1 MKWAMKKGV
10 GISRSASVWLLS
22 TKIDPSPEFFLLEG
36 ADAAIVEEAH
46 RLGAKTIHVKGG
58 DFVTSETPEGGRID
72 TVQKLLVHFDL
83 LGKDPALDLWAE
95 IVRDAEG
102 PVKKGAP
109 SHPEA
114 FGVYCLVQGYKAAI
128 ADDARRMEILP
139 LQFAALYE
147 WCRKVVAGD
156 IVPPRVSP
164 HGELGG
170 TVPGTVPPSSRGPTS

>member
-10 GISRSASVWLLS
+10 GISRSASVWLLRA
-22 TKIDPSPEFFLLEG
+22 KADPSAEFVLLEG
-36 ADAAIVEEAH
+36 EDAAIVAEAH
-46 RLGAKTIHVKGG
+46 RLGAKSVHVKGG
-58 DFVTSETPEGGRID
+58 DFVTVVTPSGERVD
-72 TVQKLLVHFDL
+72 TVQLLLRHFKLN
-83 LGKDPALDLWAE
+83 GTDPALDLWAE

-102 PVKKGAP
+102 PVKTGAP

-128 ADDARRMEILP
+128 PDDARRMEILP

-147 WCRKVVAGD
+147 WCRKVVARD

-164 HGELGG
+164 HGA
-170 TVPGTVPPSSRGPTS
+170 PPKANA

>member
-10 GISRSASVWLLS
+10 GISRSASVWLIR
-22 TKIDPSPEFFLLEG
+22 TRIDESAEFFHLEG
-36 ADAAIVEEAH
+36 ADPEIVAQAK
-46 RLGAKTIHVKGG
+46 RLGARTIHVKGG
-58 DFVTSETPEGGRID
+58 DFVSSEEPDGRRVD

-102 PVKKGAP
+102 PVKKGQP
-109 SHPEA
+109 SHPES
-114 FGVYCLVQGYKAAI
+114 FGIYCLVQGYKAALP
-128 ADDARRMEILP
+128 DDAQRMEILP

-147 WCRKVVAGD
+147 WCRMVVARD

-164 HGELGG
+164 HGEP
-170 TVPGTVPPSSRGPTS
+170 PGARP

>member
-10 GISRSASVWLLS
+10 GISRSASVWLIRA
-22 TKIDPSPEFFLLEG
+22 KIDPSPEFFLFEG
-36 ADAAIVEEAH
+36 DDAHVVAEAKKV
-46 RLGAKTIHVKGG
+46 GAKSIHVKGG
-58 DFVTSETPEGGRID
+58 DFVTRDEDGVRVD
-72 TVQKLLVHFDL
+72 TVQLLLRQFAL
-83 LGKDPALDLWAE
+83 NGTDPALELWGE

-102 PVKKGAP
+102 PVKTGAP

-128 ADDARRMEILP
+128 PDDARRMEILP

-164 HGELGG
+164 HG
-170 TVPGTVPPSSRGPTS
+170 PPPRTKP